1 MIFMKKILGF
11 TFLALSLMI
20 IGHGAAAYSFSDNS
34 GLNKAAKPS
43 GYDTSTTNP
52 QESLAQRIGQAIS
65 VVISF
70 VGVLFLGLTIYGG
83 YRWMM
88 AGGNTSD
95 VELAKKII
103 TRAIIG
109 LFVVLT
115 AYTIT
120 AFVSNN
126 LKGDLIQE

>member
-1 MIFMKKILGF
+1 MAGDRGAGYV
-11 TFLALSLMI
+11 TAATDPQDTLMQRTGQI
-20 IGHGAAAYSFSDNS
+20 IN
-34 GLNKAAKPS
+34 
-43 GYDTSTTNP
+43 
-52 QESLAQRIGQAIS
+52 

-103 TRAIIG
+103 TRALIG
-109 LFVVLT
+109 LVVVLA
-115 AYTIT
+115 AYAIT
-120 AFVSNN
+120 NFVASNV
-126 LKGDLIQE
+126 KGSLTQ